1 MVSRDPSYVERDI
14 QRYDDPFANNLNR
27 SGVWD
32 IYMTDVNR
40 ERCRFDRFG
49 ADSRVS
55 CGLVGCSGNRL
66 VEDGQAQWDRNSGL
80 DWGSR
85 DLLEDGHT
93 EGHQEGGGCTEKSPS
108 ESRVETSGRG
118 SGGGGRSSRSM
129 SKVNSW
135 EKRFV
140 PFCGLDLD
148 FLVLLEFVLS
158 GLAGVG
164 FKDVRRVLLP

>member
-1 MVSRDPSYVERDI
+1 MVSRDPSYAERDI

-27 SGVWD
+27 SGGWD
-32 IYMTDVNR
+32 IYMKSVNR
-40 ERCRFDRFG
+40 GHCRFDRFG

-55 CGLVGCSGNRL
+55 CVLVDCSGNRL
-66 VEDGQAQWDRNSGL
+66 VEDGRAQWDRNSGL

-93 EGHQEGGGCTEKSPS
+93 KEDKEGGGGTEKSPS
-108 ESRVETSGRG
+108 ESRVETSRGG

-129 SKVNSW
+129 SKVNSL

-148 FLVLLEFVLS
+148 FRVLVEFVLS
-158 GLAGVG
+158 GLVGVG
-164 FKDVRRVLLP
+164 FRDVRRVLLP